1 MIAPGILAILLSLP
15 VNAPALERAIALVG
29 TPYQFGGTTEKGF
42 DCAGLVRHA
51 YAAAGVVLP
60 RTAALQFSR
69 GSALSREE
77 LRPGDLVFFRDTYR
91 KGISHVGIYI
101 GGGEFIH
108 AASSRRRVTT
118 DRLDQHYYRT
128 RFVGGRRITPD
139 A

>member
-29 TPYQFGGTTEKGF
+29 SPYRFGGTTEKGF

-51 YAAAGVVLP
+51 YAAAGVTLP

-69 GSALSREE
+69 GLALSREE

-108 AASSRRRVTT
+108 AASTRRRVTT
-118 DRLDQHYYRT
+118 DRLDQAYYRT
-128 RFVGGRRITPD
+128 RFVGGRRLSPD